1 MKFDGINIELII
13 TIIYP
18 GGFYGKEYGRLQGIK
33 II

>member
-18 GGFYGKEYGRLQGIK
+18 GGFLWQRVRKATRD
-33 II
+33 